1 MNDETKEKILKK
13 LFNMEYIGFRGDY
26 QNKRMFSSIDIDN
39 VINESYEQGKK
50 EQFDKDFNNVHSSLE
65 LLKLKCL
72 CRIRG
77 LRVDIQNGYEFEGR
91 LLEYEELLRHLG
103 KIEYIIADIEC
114 AKKYLSPKELE
125 QFEKIKQSLNS
136 QNQTPQSTGHDG
148 LNDTKGVYNVE
159 SPSYKPATLGESLRA
174 KEQEADE

>member
-39 VINESYEQGKK
+39 VINESYEQGKS
-50 EQFDKDFNNVHSSLE
+50 EV
-65 LLKLKCL
+65 LKKLYSI
-72 CRIRG
+72 CR
-77 LRVDIQNGYEFEGR
+77 EGHFWI
-91 LLEYEELLRHLG
+91 YEEVL
-103 KIEYIIADIEC
+103 K
-114 AKKYLSPKELE
+114 
-125 QFEKIKQSLNS
+125 SLTS
-136 QNQTPQSTGHDG
+136 QPQTPQSTGHDG

-174 KEQEADE
+174 KYCDECKTKQGEEDVA